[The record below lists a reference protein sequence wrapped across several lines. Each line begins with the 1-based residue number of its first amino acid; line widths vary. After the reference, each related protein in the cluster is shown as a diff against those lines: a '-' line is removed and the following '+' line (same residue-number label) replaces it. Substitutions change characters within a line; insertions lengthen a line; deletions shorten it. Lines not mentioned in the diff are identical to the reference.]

1 LHAEKVFAY
10 AREMSSA
17 TGLRERKKQRTR
29 EAIVRVAFELFAER
43 GYQATTLNDIA
54 DAAEVSRRT
63 IFAYFPSKEEILF
76 CDFEAT
82 AKTLEDAL
90 AARPSGM
97 DALQV
102 VREFIIS
109 QAPKGEDELDPVR
122 RRIVEQDETLRS
134 RMRARMA
141 RMEDLIAAAIAD
153 DLGAAEDDL
162 RPHVVAA
169 SLSAAFG
176 VISEREAARKRKPRS
191 PDDVARVIDPIIVFL
206 RGGLDALSKAG
217 DL

>member
-1 LHAEKVFAY
+1 
-10 AREMSSA
+10 MSSA

-43 GYQATTLNDIA
+43 GYQATTLADIA

-63 IFAYFPSKEEILF
+63 IFASFPGKEEILF

-82 AKTLEDAL
+82 ARALETSL
-90 AARPSGM
+90 AERPPGV

-102 VREFIIS
+102 VRDFIVS
-109 QAPKGEDELDPVR
+109 TAPNKESEVEPVR

-153 DLGAAEDDL
+153 DLGAPDDDL

-176 VISEREAARKRKPRS
+176 VISEREAARKRKPRN
-191 PDDVARVIDPIIVFL
+191 PDDVARVIDPIIIFL
-206 RGGLDALSKAG
+206 RGGLDALNKASRR
-217 DL
+217 